1 MLCGVIIFGGV
12 GRVSAFINGTLPVVS
27 AIYLGL
33 SLIAVCMRADALPE
47 VLCRIFRE
55 AFSLNSAAS
64 GVGGALLARG
74 LRHGFAKG
82 VLSHEAGCG
91 TSAFSHASANVKSPE
106 SQGFFGCVE
115 VFVDT
120 FVFGGLTALVIL
132 LAPWYSGN
140 VYDGTAIAIA
150 AYSYYFGDFAR
161 HILTFLIV
169 FFAFAT
175 VLAQAFYG
183 VRAVSFLK
191 SSEKAERAYT
201 VAFCVMLAFGSV
213 VAPKI
218 MWELSDLSCALLLVL
233 NCGCMLRMYK
243 AVPPLP
249 NVETNNGYNRKKPLE
264 LRFALIS
271 K

>member
-1 MLCGVIIFGGV
+1 MLCTIVRCTLTYSEASHAVKYRRMGKDGYYGGAPYYIRAGTNSNFAAKLYAAVAVLSSLFVGCVIQVNSAAGAVYDALGLPPLCVGVAFAVLCGVIIFGGV

-150 AYSYYFGDFAR
+150 AYSY
-161 HILTFLIV
+161 
-169 FFAFAT
+169 
-175 VLAQAFYG
+175 
-183 VRAVSFLK
+183 
-191 SSEKAERAYT
+191 
-201 VAFCVMLAFGSV
+201 
-213 VAPKI
+213 
-218 MWELSDLSCALLLVL
+218 
-233 NCGCMLRMYK
+233 
-243 AVPPLP
+243 
-249 NVETNNGYNRKKPLE
+249 
-264 LRFALIS
+264 
-271 K
+271 